1 MFSEFKEFILR
12 GNVIDLAVG
21 IVIGA
26 SFTAIVQ
33 SFVNDLLMPPIGLLI
48 GNVDFTELFVVLGGG
63 SFATLAEAREA
74 GAATIAYGVFINH
87 LVHFLIV
94 ALAVF
99 LLVRQVNA
107 MRRRPEVAAPAV
119 RTCPYCIS
127 PVAVEATRC
136 AQCTSSLA

>member
-1 MFSEFKEFILR
+1 MYSEFKEFILR

-26 SFTAIVQ
+26 AFTAIVQ
-33 SFVNDLLMPPIGLLI
+33 SFVNDLLMPPVGLLI

-63 SFATLAEAREA
+63 SFETLAAAREA

-87 LVHFLIV
+87 LVHFLLV
-94 ALAVF
+94 AVAVF
-99 LLVRQVNA
+99 VLVRQVNR

-119 RTCPYCIS
+119 KTCPFCIS
-127 PVAVEATRC
+127 PVATEATRC
-136 AQCTSSLA
+136 SQCTSSLT